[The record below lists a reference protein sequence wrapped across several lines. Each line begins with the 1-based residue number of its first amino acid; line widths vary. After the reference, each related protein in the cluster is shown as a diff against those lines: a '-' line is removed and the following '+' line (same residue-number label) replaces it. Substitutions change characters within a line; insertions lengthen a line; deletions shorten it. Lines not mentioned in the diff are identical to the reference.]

1 MHSFC
6 LTACAFWACCG
17 LETRQCLVVAA
28 AVGRAGYSLVLDYP
42 QIFFFDDPPPGV
54 GTVTAEDS
62 DWALKLWLQTLLWEE
77 HFLEQSLVL
86 PALFG
91 C

>member
-1 MHSFC
+1 M
-6 LTACAFWACCG
+6 
-17 LETRQCLVVAA
+17 VVAA

-42 QIFFFDDPPPGV
+42 QIFFFADSPPGV

-62 DWALKLWLQTLLWEE
+62 DWALKLWLQNLLWEE